1 MGSGADVSEPMNP
14 EAEQQPHWT
23 GQFRSSANSF
33 ALFVAT
39 RPTWIIAAVLIL
51 ASMVKSGF
59 VVWNWFELSPKL
71 LTEWST
77 PANAFQSNLLFNAF
91 GTAWASAG
99 LDTTSLIWQLVQI
112 VITVAVFALIAVL
125 AMRHSAIGSSYLP
138 LAVILSSGL
147 AAVLWREIGR
157 YDAFFLAGVFIAVL
171 AGRTWLVWLGVVIAA
186 TSSPEQLLVASIF
199 LVLLSAL
206 PIFRDWRGIGLRL
219 LAGSVAV
226 LIAVQI
232 WFTVQGDPLKTRIGI
247 LFPFASGKP
256 IEAAT
261 GYDTKQGFIKF
272 TLEKAMVT
280 LSAGPAL
287 VWSYLG
293 VATLLLVLVIVVQR
307 SWLKSIYLLAVVIV
321 IPIITSFVVGEDR
334 TRDLAL
340 ICAPMIIVLIVVG
353 TGMVGELVEGLPGNP
368 RTWLIWLSVLV
379 TLIPLTYFYMY
390 AEEPFRY
397 LKELIIAVNNGVP
410 LDQDGSAR

>member
-1 MGSGADVSEPMNP
+1 
-14 EAEQQPHWT
+14 
-23 GQFRSSANSF
+23 
-33 ALFVAT
+33 
-39 RPTWIIAAVLIL
+39 
-51 ASMVKSGF
+51 
-59 VVWNWFELSPKL
+59 
-71 LTEWST
+71 
-77 PANAFQSNLLFNAF
+77 
-91 GTAWASAG
+91 
-99 LDTTSLIWQLVQI
+99 
-112 VITVAVFALIAVL
+112 
-125 AMRHSAIGSSYLP
+125 
-138 LAVILSSGL
+138 
-147 AAVLWREIGR
+147 VLWREIGR

-219 LAGSVAV
+219 LAGSIAV

-247 LFPFASGKP
+247 LFPFASGEP